1 VSRSFRYESSLLP
14 VFPWRCVLLVWK
26 GFRDRVDV
34 TRKGFS
40 SSSGAL
46 PMGQRGTNW
55 ELGFNQCRLHHGM
68 QVLQV
73 CDFCAFSSPPAFPPC
88 YCPLYLSVSGKADDL
103 WKILQFPAWF
113 PGIRRQLLRRSTR
126 PLHSGRA
133 ALALA
138 AISATASR
146 QARRAGDPKSGLETS
161 SQESVETAIMIL
173 TSMRV
178 DGCCTWPLGSSHL
191 PSGR

>member
-1 VSRSFRYESSLLP
+1 MPELSRSFRYESSLLP
-14 VFPWRCVLLVWK
+14 VFPWRCVLPVWK

-103 WKILQFPAWF
+103 WKNPPISILVS
-113 PGIRRQLLRRSTR
+113 RNT
-126 PLHSGRA
+126 
-133 ALALA
+133 ALAIA
-138 AISATASR
+138 TQHTAIALR
-146 QARRAGDPKSGLETS
+146 QGLFRLDSDLRYGFTPRFARRIFEVRS
-161 SQESVETAIMIL
+161 
-173 TSMRV
+173 R
-178 DGCCTWPLGSSHL
+178 C
-191 PSGR
+191 